1 MKSIIFALPL
11 LTLTATAQARDIKS
25 EVDAANA
32 KWVAAVNKG
41 DAASVG
47 QLYTEQAT
55 ALPPG
60 APMVK
65 GRAAIQKLW
74 DDAIKSG
81 VKNVTLKAVEVEQFG
96 NAAREIGLFTL
107 DMPDAQKQP
116 MHVEG
121 KYVVLWRKVGGSW
134 KLDTDIWNTNK

>member
-1 MKSIIFALPL
+1 MKSIILALPL
-11 LTLTATAQARDIKS
+11 LVLAATAQARDIRS
-25 EVDAANA
+25 EVDAGNE
-32 KWVAAVNKG
+32 KWMAAVNKG
-41 DAASVG
+41 DTAAVG

-81 VKNVTLKAVEVEQFG
+81 VKNVTLKTVGVEQFG

-107 DMPDAQKQP
+107 DMPDAQKQT

-121 KYVVLWRKVGGSW
+121 KYVVLWRKMGGSW
-134 KLDTDIWNTNK
+134 KLDTDIWNTDK